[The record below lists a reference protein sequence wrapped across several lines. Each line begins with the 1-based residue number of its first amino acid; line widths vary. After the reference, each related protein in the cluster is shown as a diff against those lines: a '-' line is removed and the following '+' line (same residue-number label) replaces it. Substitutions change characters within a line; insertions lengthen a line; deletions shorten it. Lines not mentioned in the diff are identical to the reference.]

1 MANDRRRR
9 VRIWIAILAI
19 LLNSF
24 APAISHALAAS
35 TPPSWMEICTEG
47 GLAAAGAVRRQGDA
61 PAKPGVTTVQHCP
74 YCTPHGS
81 SCGAPPAPGIL
92 TVASHIASQRIAS
105 AAAVAPARPVWR
117 AHRSR
122 GPPILRRAG

>member
-9 VRIWIAILAI
+9 VRIWIAIVAI

-24 APAISHALAAS
+24 APALSHALAAG
-35 TPPSWMEICTEG
+35 TPPSWIEICTES

-61 PAKPGVTTVQHCP
+61 PPKPGATVVQHCP
-74 YCTPHGS
+74 HCPPHGG
-81 SCGAPPAPGIL
+81 SCGAPPAAAIL
-92 TVASHIASQRIAS
+92 TVASHIASQRVAS

-117 AHRSR
+117 ADRSR
-122 GPPILRRAG
+122 GPPVLRRAG